1 MFNGQCPGL
10 DCSSHPIFNRSIRT
24 AGSDFIRRLLLL
36 VTETFVLGLVSP
48 GEGST
53 IVRYRAHSRRVF
65 TKHDHRL
72 RTLSLILQ
80 KKIGGIYNVQGGS
93 STPQRCVCTMFRT
106 STRSLRGNRLSS
118 ALSYCAPLASLLSPA
133 FGYVMQSGR
142 SQIIPSRRCPP
153 PRYLSVRRQTR
164 GLSNYPSRRP

>member
-1 MFNGQCPGL
+1 MRSSF
-10 DCSSHPIFNRSIRT
+10 CSTDNVQDLIVAAILSLTARSELQGRLI
-24 AGSDFIRRLLLL
+24 SDFIRRLL

-93 STPQRCVCTMFRT
+93 STP
-106 STRSLRGNRLSS
+106 LSGVYIQCS
-118 ALSYCAPLASLLSPA
+118 ERQPDPCGAI
-133 FGYVMQSGR
+133 GYPQ
-142 SQIIPSRRCPP
+142 
-153 PRYLSVRRQTR
+153 L
-164 GLSNYPSRRP
+164 